1 MTAKLFDNA
10 LKQGVEH
17 IQCDVSAVLNCKNS
31 SRSKG
36 MWLVGEHPG
45 LTAVW
50 NLLNYTGIKN
60 AHEVRMKIYVF
71 IMWLLYVAYNY

>member
-45 LTAVW
+45 LTAV
-50 NLLNYTGIKN
+50 
-60 AHEVRMKIYVF
+60 
-71 IMWLLYVAYNY
+71 

>member
-1 MTAKLFDNA
+1 MNIYQRSPKTEQFMTAKLFDNA

-36 MWLVGEHPG
+36 MWLVGGHPG
-45 LTAVW
+45 LTAV
-50 NLLNYTGIKN
+50 
-60 AHEVRMKIYVF
+60 
-71 IMWLLYVAYNY
+71 